1 MEDSDTHVCSIL
13 EPFLTQAGT
22 QLLLFELPVC
32 TIYVHSYPC
41 DLRRDQVLSFVLAAV
56 LA

>member
-1 MEDSDTHVCSIL
+1 MEDSDSHVCSIL